1 MAELRLKRIERLLQE
16 EIGSMISGREI
27 KDPRIDSLVRITGAE
42 VSRDLGHCKVFVS
55 YYGDLEKTRQMVE
68 VLNHSAGFI
77 QRVLG
82 RRIRLRTTPHLVFIH
97 DESLERGFRITQ
109 KLKEL

>member
-1 MAELRLKRIERLLQE
+1 MAELRLRRVERLLQE
-16 EIGSMISGREI
+16 EIGSMISGGEI

-42 VSRDLGHCKVFVS
+42 VSRDLEHGKIFVS
-55 YYGDLEKTRQMVE
+55 WYGDQEKTRQIIDA
-68 VLNHSAGFI
+68 LNHSAGFI
-77 QRVLG
+77 QRMLG
-82 RRIRLRTTPHLVFIH
+82 RRIRLRTIPRLHFVY